1 MKRET
6 EMGRGGRWWCLP
18 LVTAISKACKCCWK
32 RFYLN
37 LSRKSWNCV
46 LNKWKN
52 KKHKLTCRGD
62 DNFLCICM
70 KCFTK
75 LLTYSL
81 LSVLIHKLSC
91 RMWPWCTVNTKSILH
106 FSLYASNTRRNLYQ
120 NFLPLVPTIVGVL
133 HHKIVLTNTQ
143 HLHTS
148 NARKFLWNVCLA
160 FCLRTN
166 DDGITSLATLTMI
179 YTKLYSLYL
188 DRKCSQQ
195 SAKPISFTPLL
206 CPQNL
211 LNFSKRQICKQK
223 FFFKFK

>member
-1 MKRET
+1 MHITFFFVRFKYSKK
-6 EMGRGGRWWCLP
+6 P
-18 LVTAISKACKCCWK
+18 LSK
-32 RFYLN
+32 L
-37 LSRKSWNCV
+37 
-46 LNKWKN
+46 
-52 KKHKLTCRGD
+52 
-62 DNFLCICM
+62 
-70 KCFTK
+70 FT
-75 LLTYSL
+75 
-81 LSVLIHKLSC
+81 V
-91 RMWPWCTVNTKSILH
+91 
-106 FSLYASNTRRNLYQ
+106 
-120 NFLPLVPTIVGVL
+120 VPTIVGVL

-160 FCLRTN
+160 FCLKTN

-223 FFFKFK
+223 FFLSLRKCVCVFVVLVYDVRIAEKWQYLVLRWSE